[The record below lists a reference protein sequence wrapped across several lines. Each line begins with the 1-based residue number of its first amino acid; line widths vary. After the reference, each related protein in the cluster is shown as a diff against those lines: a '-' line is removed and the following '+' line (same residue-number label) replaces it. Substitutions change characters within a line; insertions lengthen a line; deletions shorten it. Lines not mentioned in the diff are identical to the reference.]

1 MPAGETSIIEGGFP
15 QGQYTDVMFHRPP
28 MLYLVPAAAPGHKSF
43 PGGTA
48 LKYIEETWRTRE
60 TRV

>member
-1 MPAGETSIIEGGFP
+1 MPTGETSIIEGRFP
-15 QGQYTDVMFHRPP
+15 QGQYTDVMFLRPP
-28 MLYLVPAAAPGHKSF
+28 MLYLVPAAAPGHKNF

-48 LKYIEETWRTRE
+48 LKDTEESWRARE